1 MLLDEQEKKELK
13 ELAILLKMDRKYS
26 TLVEDGLLPVDEF
39 SLNSHLKRRVRINE
53 LMSRFGMGW
62 LAV

>member
-1 MLLDEQEKKELK
+1 MFLDEQEKKELK
-13 ELAILLKMDRKYS
+13 ELAILLKMDKKYS
-26 TLVEDGLLPVDEF
+26 ALLEDGLLPVDEF
-39 SLNSHLKRRVRINE
+39 SLNSQIKRRLRINE